1 MLRSSYSTSG
11 FTLIELLVTIAI
23 IGILT
28 AVGVTGYDSY
38 LDAVKQESAE
48 ANAATIDRALE
59 RDYISVTSGLGG
71 QSDLTSDTI
80 TTSLR
85 CFEYVDKLVTGL
97 SDGTIKNSY
106 NTGGTVALNMH
117 KSANQPSNTG
127 SLNFGEIGFMC
138 ADPCV
143 SVDSKNFYMHHC
155 VCVKTGA
162 DDETQSGCNMPAYT
176 ASAYIGGKKTVT
188 NASGVGMSL
197 AMPCYLNDSGDVNE
211 GCDSAASTY
220 DYICPTPAAIDNV
233 SECVN

>member
-1 MLRSSYSTSG
+1 MAG

-80 TTSLR
+80 TTTLR

-97 SDGTIKNSY
+97 GNGTIKNSY
-106 NTGGTVALNMH
+106 ATAGTVARNMH
-117 KSANQPSNTG
+117 KSANQPSSTG

-143 SVDSKNFYMHHC
+143 AVDSKNFYMHHC
-155 VCVKTGA
+155 VCVKSGA
-162 DDETQSGCNMPAYT
+162 ADETNDGCAMPSYT
-176 ASAYIGGKKTVT
+176 ASAYIGGSKTVT
-188 NASGVGMSL
+188 NASSVQQSI
-197 AMPCYLNDSGDVNE
+197 AMPCYLNDSDDINQ

-220 DYICPTPAAIDNV
+220 DYICPTPAAMDNV